1 MAASHG
7 CVRISRSQTRT
18 LIRFRQHDKGSSL
31 SRYHW
36 GRKRVDLRREQEF
49 AERAVE
55 ESDTGLWYKDN
66 QNLNRKSNIDK
77 KITQSLTYTE
87 DKNTSHD
94 GGVLGMSDFIV
105 GGTQKAL
112 LLVSRNDALSGSHCE
127 DVKSEGAIQK
137 WSTSPDVMLAY
148 RDKAG
153 VTILRLRKW
162 K

>member
-7 CVRISRSQTRT
+7 CVRISRSQ
-18 LIRFRQHDKGSSL
+18 
-31 SRYHW
+31 
-36 GRKRVDLRREQEF
+36 RREQEF

-55 ESDTGLWYKDN
+55 ESDTG
-66 QNLNRKSNIDK
+66 
-77 KITQSLTYTE
+77 TE

-137 WSTSPDVMLAY
+137 
-148 RDKAG
+148 
-153 VTILRLRKW
+153 
-162 K
+162 